1 MKYAIFTDTTCDL
14 TLEEREKYG
23 IWPLM
28 YEQNITYEG
37 QDVDVSDPAQFYQRL
52 EKGEYKPG
60 LLKTSSSGYEAAAR
74 VLDDIIAKTQPDTP
88 IVYAGISPYM
98 SAGSV
103 QTVKMV
109 MDDYA
114 ESHPERKFIYV
125 DTQCI
130 SNGLGAYLQYLVRY
144 DGDDIASYGQQ
155 LGKHI
160 VHLFTESNLNY
171 SAQSGRY
178 NIVQRIAM
186 MTMSVAHLSPWMYF
200 PSDNKLSMDGRI
212 RRGDKILHEW
222 VDYYIEHVADD
233 NEFIR
238 IGYGGSK
245 SQERAEKLVRLLE
258 SKAGLSRDKIQLA
271 YVSPIVGAHTGD
283 TVLSFFFKQRD
294 ER

>member
-1 MKYAIFTDTTCDL
+1 MKYAIFTDATCDL

-60 LLKTSSSGYEAAAR
+60 LLKTSSSGYEAVAR
-74 VLDDIIAKTQPDTP
+74 VLDDIIAKTPSDMP
-88 IVYAGISPYM
+88 IVYAGVSPYM

-103 QTVKMV
+103 QVVRMV
-109 MDDYA
+109 MNDYA
-114 ESHPERKFIYV
+114 ENHPERSFIYV

-130 SNGLGAYLQYLVRY
+130 SNGLGTYLQYLARY

-178 NIVQRIAM
+178 NLVQRIAM
-186 MTMSVAHLSPWMYF
+186 MTMSMAHMSPWMYF
-200 PSDNKLSMDGRI
+200 PSNDKLLMDSRI

-238 IGYGGSK
+238 IGYGGGK
-245 SQERAEKLVRLLE
+245 SQERAEKFIRLLE

>member
-1 MKYAIFTDTTCDL
+1 MKYAIFTDSTCDL
-14 TLEEREKYG
+14 TLAEREKYG
-23 IWPLM
+23 IWPLL
-28 YEQNITYEG
+28 YEQTITHDG
-37 QDVDVSDPAQFYQRL
+37 HDLTVDDPAEFYRHL
-52 EKGEYKPG
+52 ENGDYKPG
-60 LLKTSSSGYEAAAR
+60 LLKTSSSDFGKASM
-74 VLDDIIAKTQPDTP
+74 VLDDIIAKTDHDVA

-98 SAGSV
+98 SSGSV
-103 QTVKMV
+103 QTVRLT

-114 ESHPERKFIYV
+114 ERYPNRTFIYV

-130 SNGLGAYLQYLVRY
+130 SNGLGTFLQYLAKY
-144 DGDDIASYGQQ
+144 EGDDIASYGKE

-178 NIVQRIAM
+178 NLVQRIAM
-186 MTMSVAHLSPWMYF
+186 MTMSMAHLSPWMYF

-222 VDYYIEHVADD
+222 VDYYVEHVADD

-245 SQERAEKLVRLLE
+245 SQERAEKFIRLLE
-258 SKAGLSRDKIQLA
+258 SKAGVTRDKVQLA